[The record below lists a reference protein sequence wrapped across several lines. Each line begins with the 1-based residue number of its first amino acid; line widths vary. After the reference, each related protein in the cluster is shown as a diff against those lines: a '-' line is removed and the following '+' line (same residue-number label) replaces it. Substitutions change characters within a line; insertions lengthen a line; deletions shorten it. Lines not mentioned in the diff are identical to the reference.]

1 MKTIYLFLFQP
12 KLYSVALAVSK
23 FKEEMADRMGVIRG
37 EYQCHTDLTEN
48 TDKCGL
54 D

>member
-23 FKEEMADRMGVIRG
+23 FKEEMAEMMGDDISFT
-37 EYQCHTDLTEN
+37 QIS
-48 TDKCGL
+48 
-54 D
+54 